1 MKLPQTIAHQ
11 IGHGLN
17 MGHDYSLS
25 SSDARTCPTDQSSCT
40 GIGGV
45 LDIGVPFGVS
55 SFCDTLKVSNDVS
68 LDFVEMLE
76 IISRIKGVSFLVIP
90 VDSFFLHCL
99 MMCLQILYLCYF
111 VIDVYCRCI

>member
-1 MKLPQTIAHQ
+1 ME
-11 IGHGLN
+11 
-17 MGHDYSLS
+17 HDFI
-25 SSDARTCPTDQSSCT
+25 DPNPGATRTCTTDGSSCT

-45 LDIGVPFGVS
+45 LDTMVPIGVS
-55 SFCDTLKVSNDVS
+55 SFYDTLIDIS

-99 MMCLQILYLCYF
+99 MMCLQILYLTTLL
-111 VIDVYCRCI
+111 

>member
-17 MGHDYSLS
+17 MAHDYGPS
-25 SSDARTCPTDQSSCT
+25 SSARTCPTDGSSCT

-55 SFCDTLKVSNDVS
+55 SFYDTLKVSIDVS

-76 IISRIKGVSFLVIP
+76 IISRIKRVSFLII
-90 VDSFFLHCL
+90 FGCK
-99 MMCLQILYLCYF
+99 
-111 VIDVYCRCI
+111 

>member
-17 MGHDYSLS
+17 MAHDYNLS
-25 SSDARTCPTDQSSCT
+25 SSDARTCPTDLSSCT

-45 LDIGVPFGVS
+45 MDTMDTIGVS
-55 SFCDTLKVSNDVS
+55 SFYYMTTLKVSIDVS

-76 IISRIKGVSFLVIP
+76 IISRIKGVSFLIIP
-90 VDSFFLHCL
+90 VDSSF
-99 MMCLQILYLCYF
+99 
-111 VIDVYCRCI
+111 

>member
-17 MGHDYSLS
+17 MAHDFGTS

-45 LDIGVPFGVS
+45 LDTMDTIGVS
-55 SFCDTLKVSNDVS
+55 SFYDMTL
-68 LDFVEMLE
+68 
-76 IISRIKGVSFLVIP
+76 
-90 VDSFFLHCL
+90 H
-99 MMCLQILYLCYF
+99 
-111 VIDVYCRCI
+111 